1 MKLKK
6 RNKLRIINGC
16 KGTIALFLAVLMTPF
31 LTIAMLLVETGR
43 YNSAVSILDEAMG
56 VSSTSLLAS
65 YDEYMKERWG
75 LLAVE
80 QGLDMDATYTEY
92 MKTNTGVLGDSITLN
107 SVNAKGEFPLSD
119 SEILYN
125 QILEYCTL
133 NAPTKL
139 ATNFLNLSDL
149 ISKLEDIANVGKYF
163 DIIGSGAGAV
173 DSAITLAESADELK
187 DIADDLDDLKD
198 SYEEDYKAFKK
209 SVEDLVNAL
218 KVERPT
224 DEDEAKD
231 YDKNIS
237 DLRGEVDKKKNTY
250 KETLDDIAEKLGEY
264 KDEMEDCADAM
275 TSIQSEIT
283 SAGGT
288 VLELTSE
295 KSKKEEELEKVDER
309 IAEMEKNGDKSS
321 KPALYTS
328 ALDEK
333 TRLEGELAE
342 LTVEE
347 GMASATQ
354 DGLTGVTEGWEE
366 SFGSYSDATMGA
378 YVTGFEDLA
387 DKVEGFSSA
396 SVVKTTVISDSEYY
410 SIAIAG
416 YISSE
421 DIDDY
426 LETQAD
432 EMESG
437 SLSSLIDGI
446 ISFFDSLFDLQI
458 FYDPDLSGYINIDYY
473 TETFGGLP
481 GGEAAGGGV
490 LAIITDISDMMSAAT
505 NFSADLV
512 TLKWL
517 DALKEIKNFIKSV
530 ISLGEDLV
538 KFATDIVKNICDLFT
553 SYDRLYYSTYTTF
566 NLPCRTDDIPGFT
579 TMTGYE
585 LTGDSL
591 PSKTKTSSLTMID
604 DLMVLVEQIK
614 SAASGTGS
622 DYTFCGAEL
631 EYVLF
636 GSNSEVANQLYVFV
650 ALYILRLI
658 LNIPAI
664 LLNSEVQSM
673 AASSTFGYP
682 VVMILEILVEP
693 LVDTV
698 LLVNGASIDIYKTKI
713 YLTPTGIP
721 EVIEELVSILDLTTE
736 EKESLGKDVKDGFG
750 VVKDDYDYQQK
761 LKEKAGKK
769 PRETPDLFEFDYRE
783 YCFIILLLT
792 VTKEQQM
799 ARLSNLIQMETLNYY
814 KSTGASY
821 TFDLR
826 NAYSFVVAEA
836 DASVKQIL
844 PSLADSTL
852 FNVKREQYR
861 GY

>member
-31 LTIAMLLVETGR
+31 LTIAMILVETGR

-92 MKTNTGVLGDSITLN
+92 MNTNIGVLGDSVTLN

-119 SEILYN
+119 SEIMYN
-125 QILEYCTL
+125 QIMEYCTL

-173 DSAITLAESADELK
+173 DASITLAESAEELK
-187 DIADDLDDLKD
+187 DIADDLDELKTSYD
-198 SYEEDYKAFKK
+198 SKYTAFES
-209 SVEDLVNAL
+209 SVSSLAAAL
-218 KVERPT
+218 SVERP
-224 DEDEAKD
+224 EDESAAIA
-231 YDKNIS
+231 YDINIS
-237 DLRGEVDKKKNTY
+237 NLRAQVDSKKGEY
-250 KETLDDIAEKLGEY
+250 KEIIDDVAEKLGEY
-264 KDEMEDCADAM
+264 KDKMKECSEAME
-275 TSIQSEIT
+275 SIQDELE
-283 SAGGT
+283 SASST
-288 VLELTSE
+288 ALELVSE
-295 KSKKEEELEKVDER
+295 KAKKEEELEKIDEK
-309 IAEMEKNGDKSS
+309 IATMEKNGENTSA
-321 KPALYTS
+321 PALYTT
-328 ALDEK
+328 ALEEK
-333 TRLEGELAE
+333 TRIESELSELA
-342 LTVEE
+342 VEE
-347 GMASATQ
+347 GMADATH
-354 DGLTGVTEGWEE
+354 DGLTNVTGGWEE
-366 SFGSYSDATMGA
+366 SFGSYSDEKMGEKIK
-378 YVTGFEDLA
+378 GFGNLSTL
-387 DKVEGFSSA
+387 VNGFSSD
-396 SVVKTTVISDSEYY
+396 SVEATTVLDSEKYY
-410 SIAIAG
+410 NPKLTG

-426 LETQAD
+426 LESQAE
-432 EMESG
+432 EMQSG
-437 SLSSLIDGI
+437 SLSELIDGI
-446 ISFFDSLFDLQI
+446 IAFFDSLFDLQL
-458 FYDPDLSGYINIDYY
+458 FYDPDLSGYIDVSYY
-473 TETFGGLP
+473 NKTFGGLP
-481 GGEAAGGGV
+481 GGGAAEGGV
-490 LAIITDISDMMSAAT
+490 LAVITDISNMMSSAA
-505 NFSADLV
+505 NFSKDLV

-517 DALKEIKNFIKSV
+517 DALKEIKNFIESV
-530 ISLGEDLV
+530 VSLGKDLL
-538 KFATDIVKNICDLFT
+538 KLATDMARNIYDLFT

-585 LTGDSL
+585 MTEDSL
-591 PSKTKTSSLTMID
+591 PSKMKTTSVTMID
-604 DLMVLVEQIK
+604 DLIVLVNQIRA
-614 SAASGTGS
+614 AASGTGS

-636 GSNSEVANQLYVFV
+636 GSNSEVGNQLYAFV

-673 AASSTFGYP
+673 AASSTLAYP
-682 VVMILEILVEP
+682 VVILLEILVEP
-693 LVDTV
+693 LIDTI

-713 YLTPTGIP
+713 YLTPTGII
-721 EVIEELVSILDLTTE
+721 EVIEELFSIIDLTSE
-736 EKESLGKDVKDGFG
+736 QKESIGKEVKDGFG

-761 LKEKAGKK
+761 LKEKSGKK

-826 NAYSFVVAEA
+826 NAYSFVSTET

-844 PSLADSTL
+844 PSLADSSL
-852 FNVKREQYR
+852 FNVKRNQHR